1 MSRIGEPQRL
11 GGPETGATCSGPL
24 AWLYRKSVLSR
35 GVVAPSASDRGQ
47 PLFFTIK
54 NGLANPRGAP
64 ASKFFFGLYSRAR
77 PVCRVPLLAPPSS
90 ASFSSPLR
98 YELSIHG
105 RIRDIKSTQQYTIVA
120 MPPPSAKQA

>member
-1 MSRIGEPQRL
+1 MSRIGEPQRS

-64 ASKFFFGLYSRAR
+64 ASKFFRRAFACAR
-77 PVCRVPLLAPPSS
+77 CMLGVGATAGSPSS
-90 ASFSSPLR
+90 AALASPLQ

-105 RIRDIKSTQQYTIVA
+105 RIKFIEST
-120 MPPPSAKQA
+120 